1 MEQNK
6 VDVRLPLRKI
16 SGQLLT
22 DLMNCRQHHDTDR
35 QAL

>member
-1 MEQNK
+1 MEQSK

-22 DLMNCRQHHDTDR
+22 GLMSCRQHHGTN
-35 QAL
+35 QQVL